1 MNSNDNEDVLDRI
14 VAEYSDRLARGG
26 EPKTDDL
33 LERVATEHRPAL
45 ERCLRMVSA
54 GLASAPRNARAL
66 VPGAVLGNYRLVRE
80 IGRGGMSF
88 VYLATQLDL
97 KRPVALKVLRPG
109 LAVERQHVER
119 FEREARSI
127 ARLQHPHIVQVHAV
141 GETDGWHWIAME
153 YVEGLSL
160 AQVYAQLL
168 VTEPDP
174 LRRTAQSL
182 AQAAGLTRGGD
193 ESRSYAAAL
202 CALLAPVA
210 RAIGLAHEIG
220 LVHRDVKPSNILV
233 SKDGRAL
240 IADFG
245 LAKGEG
251 DPGLSLTGEP
261 IGTPYYMSP
270 EQATISAHKV
280 DLRTDVYSLGVT
292 LYEGLAGR
300 RPFEGTS
307 VFAVMD
313 AIRTQTPAPIQ
324 RYLEKD
330 SGEVEAIIDVAMAVR
345 PEERFVDAFEMARD
359 LESFA
364 TGRPTRA
371 AATRGGE
378 WQRFRRAWRNGRQGA
393 FVDYRTRG
401 EFLGLPWANI
411 QFGHQVA
418 GRPQKFAQGW
428 FALGGRARG
437 VVALGGLAQGVF
449 AFGGM
454 AIGLFSIGGMAIGV
468 LAAWGGLALGT
479 LSFGG
484 VTAGYGAMGGFA
496 AGQYAVGGVAYGAH
510 VYSGKERDPA
520 AREFFEGFPA
530 WSIGSLSKLPE

>member
-1 MNSNDNEDVLDRI
+1 
-14 VAEYSDRLARGG
+14 
-26 EPKTDDL
+26 
-33 LERVATEHRPAL
+33 
-45 ERCLRMVSA
+45 
-54 GLASAPRNARAL
+54 
-66 VPGAVLGNYRLVRE
+66 VLGNHKLVRE
-80 IGRGGMSF
+80 IGRGGMSI

-97 KRPVALKVLRPG
+97 KRPVALKILRPG
-109 LAVERQHVER
+109 LAVERSHVER

-153 YVEGLSL
+153 YVEGKSL
-160 AQVYAQLL
+160 AQVYAALPAA
-168 VTEPDP
+168 EPDP
-174 LRRTAQSL
+174 RRWTAASL
-182 AQAAGLTRGGD
+182 AAAAGVVSIGD
-193 ESRSYAAAL
+193 GTQSYATAL

-233 SKDGRAL
+233 HKDGRAL

-270 EQATISAHKV
+270 EQAAISAQKI

-300 RPFEGTS
+300 RPFEGGS
-307 VFAVMD
+307 ALAVMD
-313 AIRTQTPAPIQ
+313 AIRHQSPQPLARFLP
-324 RYLEKD
+324 RGD
-330 SGEVEAIIDVAMAVR
+330 VEVEALVDVAMAPR
-345 PEERFVDAFEMARD
+345 PEDRFADAFELARD

-378 WQRFRRAWRNGRQGA
+378 WQRFRRALRASRQGG
-393 FVDYRTRG
+393 FVDYRTRA
-401 EFLGLPWANI
+401 EPLGLPLVHVH
-411 QFGHQVA
+411 F
-418 GRPQKFAQGW
+418 GRPPQGHAQKQAQGW
-428 FALGGRARG
+428 IACGNRARG
-437 VVALGGLAQGVF
+437 VFAFGGLAQGVF

-454 AIGLFSIGGMAIGV
+454 ALGLVSFGGMSLGLLLAWGGMAVGGLSYGGV
-468 LAAWGGLALGT
+468 AVGYGAAGGLAVGR
-479 LSFGG
+479 
-484 VTAGYGAMGGFA
+484 
-496 AGQYAVGGVAYGAH
+496 YAVGGKAYGEH
-510 VYSGKERDPA
+510 VYSSTERDPA
-520 AREFFEGFPA
+520 AVEFFERIPLWTRGML
-530 WSIGSLSKLPE
+530 IKHEN